1 MIEGHENT
9 VIAHAKRRVLIAEDE
24 LVNREMLSNILKN
37 DFEILT
43 AADGREALRIIEDN
57 IAALSLVLLDLN
69 MPVMS
74 GQEVLRQLKSDQRY
88 KNLPVIVLTADH
100 DAEVESLMLGAV
112 DFIPKPY
119 PEVRVIFARVIR
131 TIELF
136 EDRELIRATE
146 RDTVTGLYN
155 KEYFYKYCAELDR
168 SAADKPMDAAVVD
181 INHFHIINDRFGMS
195 YGDEI
200 LRGIS
205 ERLSE
210 YAHAQGGIVCRK
222 EGDMF
227 LVYLPGGCD
236 FRQMIEN
243 AAVELKKDESANSRV
258 RLRAGVYKD
267 ADKSVSIEARFDRA
281 KMASDIIRN
290 NLTKNVEFYDNS
302 LREKE
307 LYAEQLVDDFR
318 TAIDKEHFVV
328 YYQPKFDIRPRE
340 AVLSSA
346 EALVR
351 WNHPTF
357 GMISPGTFI
366 PLFESNGLIQE
377 LDFFVW
383 RTTAKQMGEWKK
395 KYGFTI
401 PVSVNVSRIDLYDPD
416 LIDTL
421 LGIVKE
427 NGLTPADLLL
437 EITESAYTQEGES
450 IVETIV
456 KLRELGF
463 RIEMDDFGSGYS
475 SLNMIS
481 TLPIDALKLDM
492 KFLKSAFSVKKD
504 TRMLEVII
512 DMAKYLGVPVIAEGV
527 ETNEQ
532 LTALRSIGCDIV
544 QGYYFSR
551 PVPAHDFEPFITKR
565 MEQAGE
571 SKAEWE
577 LLSIKKAQGSLSGIS
592 FSSIAQALSKDYF
605 SIYYVDTKTDWFIEY
620 SSTAEYQ
627 SLCIEKGGEDFFN
640 LSRENIKRV
649 IYPDDQERLVSV
661 FTKEN
666 ILRELEANGTF
677 TISYRLMF
685 GDTPAYVSMKAAR
698 IDDKNNDHIVIGVN
712 NIDAQMKREQDRLKA
727 DELMY
732 QNKKLTTV

>member
-307 LYAEQLVDDFR
+307 LYVEQGHVLALQHVLFCADDVVATLQHINRVLQAVLELFVEQLVACFLTLDA
-318 TAIDKEHFVV
+318 TLGSNVV
-328 YYQPKFDIRPRE
+328 LLTTIGIEPVLLDSAGERVLLVLQVELRGELLQLCRLDIRHVATIVEDGHAEVEASTHVEVRLHLFAPAIVATSRVIASQTCTCTDGRVE
-340 AVLSSA
+340 ATLCDVKLHVGCFDAQLGTLYLGSRLKCLCISFLSAWNESQHLFISWDVARHIERCVEVEFKESLELTLVVGKLCLCVDHRVLGAAELCLKLHDICPCHLSLIHHLHTSVILALSGGEQQLVDAFGFLRVHDLHIELGYLFLNGELALLCGKGRDAVLQFLFLDV
-346 EALVR
+346 LVV
-351 WNHPTF
+351 
-357 GMISPGTFI
+357 
-366 PLFESNGLIQE
+366 
-377 LDFFVW
+377 D
-383 RTTAKQMGEWKK
+383 A
-395 KYGFTI
+395 TI
-401 PVSVNVSRIDLYDPD
+401 PKHCFWYLS
-416 LIDTL
+416 
-421 LGIVKE
+421 LGR
-427 NGLTPADLLL
+427 LALQP
-437 EITESAYTQEGES
+437 
-450 IVETIV
+450 
-456 KLRELGF
+456 
-463 RIEMDDFGSGYS
+463 
-475 SLNMIS
+475 
-481 TLPIDALKLDM
+481 LP
-492 KFLKSAFSVKKD
+492 
-504 TRMLEVII
+504 E
-512 DMAKYLGVPVIAEGV
+512 
-527 ETNEQ
+527 
-532 LTALRSIGCDIV
+532 
-544 QGYYFSR
+544 
-551 PVPAHDFEPFITKR
+551 
-565 MEQAGE
+565 
-571 SKAEWE
+571 
-577 LLSIKKAQGSLSGIS
+577 
-592 FSSIAQALSKDYF
+592 
-605 SIYYVDTKTDWFIEY
+605 
-620 SSTAEYQ
+620 
-627 SLCIEKGGEDFFN
+627 
-640 LSRENIKRV
+640 
-649 IYPDDQERLVSV
+649 
-661 FTKEN
+661 
-666 ILRELEANGTF
+666 
-677 TISYRLMF
+677 
-685 GDTPAYVSMKAAR
+685 
-698 IDDKNNDHIVIGVN
+698 
-712 NIDAQMKREQDRLKA
+712 
-727 DELMY
+727 
-732 QNKKLTTV
+732 